1 MLEEDYFFGEDK
13 DKSNTKVFALVI
25 YDICDNKQRLKLSK
39 CLDGYGTRVQKSAY
53 EVKVSIPKFEKLKKE
68 MKSYCTSV
76 DSIRIY
82 RINGKSEV
90 IHFGIDMSRDID
102 DVILI

>member
-25 YDICDNKQRLKLSK
+25 YDICDNKQRLK
-39 CLDGYGTRVQKSAY
+39 R
-53 EVKVSIPKFEKLKKE
+53 E
-68 MKSYCTSV
+68 MKTFCTSV

-90 IHFGIDMSRDID
+90 IHFGIDLSRDID